1 MKRQTIL
8 SGEHVPL
15 VPQVPQWHDAPVIF
29 NNFTTK
35 DNRTDIRYETPGEKM
50 ADVQFVLCDVLC
62 FLVNKF
68 SKTSVKLL
76 KSALGDFYSTE
87 KLSTATLQLIS
98 DVDKLNLPVK
108 RPHIPHRRDGA
119 ARHAN
124 EVEDIVTLFTFL
136 DEQKAYDNLPTYVSD
151 NPDNMP
157 SLRVYEGDLLML
169 SET

>member
-1 MKRQTIL
+1 
-8 SGEHVPL
+8 
-15 VPQVPQWHDAPVIF
+15 
-29 NNFTTK
+29 
-35 DNRTDIRYETPGEKM
+35 M

-87 KLSTATLQLIS
+87 KLSAAKLQLIS

-108 RPHIPHRRDGA
+108 RPHIPHRRDGV
-119 ARHAN
+119 ARHVN

-169 SET
+169 STLLHNMEGRLNNFEAVMAAMSNDIRKLQVWPSLPEPDVRHQS